1 MHPVLQHFHISFRQV
16 AEPALHVLDHRLR
29 HSHRDGFGGQRVEE
43 PGQRVA
49 GLAVEALQ
57 GVVEGQALGA
67 VGAGEFWRLAVDG
80 GNRGGLQDGLAVAV
94 QVFAHG
100 KHPVVSEV
108 RGVAGAAG
116 LPSVEEAMHGLRFG
130 FLAGHAP

>member
-1 MHPVLQHFHISFRQV
+1 M
-16 AEPALHVLDHRLR
+16 
-29 HSHRDGFGGQRVEE
+29 EE
-43 PGQRVA
+43 PGERVA

-57 GVVEGQALGA
+57 GVVECQAFGA

-100 KHPVVSEV
+100 ENPVVAEV

-116 LPSVEEAMHGLRFG
+116 LPGVEEAMHGLRFG